1 VAWFKFSAA
10 DRRPERD
17 QRPRSLALTQ
27 EAAPCG
33 WQLQVRHSI
42 SPHPLCQ
49 LHVDRLN
56 PAPDVEPE
64 VVERLDREHRR
75 RVDKDVA
82 PAVAVVDE
90 LRRPAYIVRVAQVD
104 DDVAG
109 AVRTTTAWSS
119 ASRARIAPPMAPAPP
134 VRTATLR
141 LRPLGHPSPRAQ
153 ADGAPAPTE
162 RCCEPS
168 GSCRI
173 PGYASR
179 AVWPLSGSA
188 RSSWLR
194 EVMSSFENT
203 LRRW

>member
-1 VAWFKFSAA
+1 MPQIVAQSEISHRARWRS
-10 DRRPERD
+10 RRK
-17 QRPRSLALTQ
+17 
-27 EAAPCG
+27 AAPCG

-109 AVRTTTAWSS
+109 AVEDNHRMVEREPREN
-119 ASRARIAPPMAPAPP
+119 RA
-134 VRTATLR
+134 
-141 LRPLGHPSPRAQ
+141 
-153 ADGAPAPTE
+153 ADGTGAA
-162 RCCEPS
+162 
-168 GSCRI
+168 G
-173 PGYASR
+173 
-179 AVWPLSGSA
+179 
-188 RSSWLR
+188 
-194 EVMSSFENT
+194 
-203 LRRW
+203 